1 MFYLYSLLSLN
12 LNHHYLNPNFLL
24 TVLFIKYLKIKFYFK
39 NNLVYSILMLSNFYC
54 NLIFTNS
61 NQFN

>member
-12 LNHHYLNPNFLL
+12 LNHHYLDPNYLF

-39 NNLVYSILMLSNFYC
+39 NSLVYSILMLSNYYFY
-54 NLIFTNS
+54 LIFTYS
-61 NQFN
+61 NQIN